1 MDVLVNS
8 LSSRHRNSQ
17 SYQRAFG
24 RISDKQRMI
33 NNIPL
38 VERVF
43 AIMHRMGIDNEFIAE
58 FSRQHCNGS
67 VKNAM
72 KKLLLKRRIGPNIID
87 ESFIW
92 AASEKGQEYWANKN
106 MEFAELY
113 SCGVLK
119 TSTTII
125 ENVLGTND
133 MNYQIRW

>member
-8 LSSRHRNSQ
+8 LSARPRNSQ

-33 NNIPL
+33 NNAPL
-38 VERVF
+38 VERVLT
-43 AIMHRMGIDNEFIAE
+43 IMHRMGIDDEFLAE
-58 FSRQHCNGS
+58 FSRQHCNGN
-67 VKNAM
+67 VQNAM

-113 SCGVLK
+113 NGGVLK
-119 TSTTII
+119 TSTTTI
-125 ENVLGTND
+125 EGILGGND
-133 MNYQIRW
+133 LNYGIRW